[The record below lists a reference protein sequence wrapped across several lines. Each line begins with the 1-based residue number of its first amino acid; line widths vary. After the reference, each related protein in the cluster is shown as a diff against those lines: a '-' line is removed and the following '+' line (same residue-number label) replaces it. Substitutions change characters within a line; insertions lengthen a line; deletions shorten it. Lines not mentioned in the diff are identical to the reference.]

1 VSAFNREF
9 KRQYGVAPS
18 KWLIEQRLTRAHDA
32 VLSTDTSITEIG
44 FEIGYESTSHFIAQF
59 KSLFGITPKQ
69 LRLEQL

>member
-1 VSAFNREF
+1 M
-9 KRQYGVAPS
+9 
-18 KWLIEQRLTRAHDA
+18 
-32 VLSTDTSITEIG
+32 TEIG